1 MNNITLNNIEQVL
14 GAYEPEL
21 SQNLTKL
28 FAKLLERN
36 QDPTFVQNYT
46 GAIKLRFR
54 EEFRTRK
61 GRDPLS
67 FSAFGRACYAA
78 GIVKTFL
85 AVVTSHL
92 YTQSQSQP
100 KERYIGQYNALEA
113 LAEFMQ
119 TGNLTERR
127 TLLEDMKKNHVVN
140 ICLSHLNHP
149 LCIFRQLAVYTLSV
163 LAHESVLGENSSVTE
178 VADIIAAVCRFT
190 LEGPEFF
197 IESMRSP
204 STTWQSQIMFMGAT
218 DVPAKRAAEHVPRF
232 YAIAQECAL
241 RTAHGLLCT
250 APSPSRKHCLD
261 ILKKKPEI
269 LDLLFDC
276 AIITRPP
283 WYPETQVDSI
293 ACEVIALLF
302 QWPSHIVPGVST
314 PQDNVFRAQEWKAMT
329 QAVAI
334 LTSREDWCEK
344 IIEVWMKIEEE
355 DWREVRGWFDRV
367 EVDYHAFE
375 LPDEDAFGR
384 VFKHRGTSRVA
395 MLRLVSTL
403 SHAAE
408 SCGVTNAEVESL
420 LRMAY
425 LASRK
430 VKSTSELDHNK
441 PEDRY
446 MYAERME
453 EIFRSPMYTMSLNM
467 RVDAPLQIADES
479 IMGPTALARLL
490 VVLAQ
495 RKAFDTIQG
504 LKKAPNGLSSST
516 CLNHVQQITNPDV
529 IRRFLKIAL
538 QRVKAAMDKG
548 REHSRKSENDCARA
562 AFTSAAELSAALVA
576 FDSHTQGQYSKDVLG
591 ARKELALALG
601 NAAEMAIREKRWQ
614 QALYFGSGAVNV
626 AENIPPGE
634 HLDANIIAK
643 NKRRVEQARIG
654 VSAK

>member
-1 MNNITLNNIEQVL
+1 MNNITLNSIEQVL
-14 GAYEPEL
+14 GAREPEL

-54 EEFRTRK
+54 NEFQTRK

-67 FSAFGRACYAA
+67 FSVFGRACYAA

-113 LAEFMQ
+113 LEEFMQ

-149 LCIFRQLAVYTLSV
+149 LCIFRQLAINTLRV
-163 LAHESVLGENSSVTE
+163 LASESVLGETSSVTE
-178 VADIIAAVCRFT
+178 IADIIAAVCRFT
-190 LEGPEFF
+190 LEGPDFF
-197 IESMRSP
+197 IEGMRSP
-204 STTWQSQIMFMGAT
+204 NTTWQSQMVMGAT
-218 DVPAKRAAEHVPRF
+218 DIPAKRAAEHVPRF
-232 YAIAQECAL
+232 YAMAQESAL
-241 RTAHGLLCT
+241 WTAHGLLCT
-250 APSPSRKHCLD
+250 TPPPSRKHCLD

-293 ACEVIALLF
+293 ACEVIALFF

-314 PQDNVFRAQEWKAMT
+314 PQDNAFRAQEWKAMT

-375 LPDEDAFGR
+375 PPDEDAFGQ
-384 VFKHRGTSRVA
+384 VFEYRGTSRIS

-408 SCGVTNAEVESL
+408 SCGVTNAEIESL

-430 VKSTSELDHNK
+430 VKSASELDRSK

-446 MYAERME
+446 TCVERME
-453 EIFRSPMYTMSLNM
+453 EIFRSPMYTVSLNM
-467 RVDAPLQIADES
+467 TVDAPLQIADES

-538 QRVKAAMDKG
+538 QRVQASMDKG
-548 REHSRKSENDCARA
+548 RERSRENDNNYARV

-576 FDSHTQGQYSKDVLG
+576 FDNHTQGQYSKEVLG

-601 NAAEMAIREKRWQ
+601 NAAEMAIREKHWQ

-626 AENIPPGE
+626 AENIPAGE
-634 HLDANIIAK
+634 HLDHNITAK
-643 NKRRVEQARIG
+643 NKRRVEQARTAI
-654 VSAK
+654 SAK

>member
-1 MNNITLNNIEQVL
+1 MNIALNNIEQVL
-14 GAYEPEL
+14 SAREPEL

-28 FAKLLERN
+28 FTKLLERN

-46 GAIKLRFR
+46 GAIKLWFR
-54 EEFRTRK
+54 KESQTRK
-61 GRDPLS
+61 SRDPLS
-67 FSAFGRACYAA
+67 FSAFGSACYAA

-100 KERYIGQYNALEA
+100 KERFIGQYNALEA

-119 TGNLTERR
+119 TGNLTQRR
-127 TLLEDMKKNHVVN
+127 TLLEDMKKHHVIN
-140 ICLSHLNHP
+140 ICLSHLSHP
-149 LCIFRQLAVYTLSV
+149 LCIFRQLAINTLRV
-163 LAHESVLGENSSVTE
+163 LANESVLGETLSATE
-178 VADIIAAVCRFT
+178 AADIIAAVCRFT
-190 LEGPEFF
+190 LEGPDFF
-197 IESMRSP
+197 IEGMRSP
-204 STTWQSQIMFMGAT
+204 NTTWQSQMVMGAT

-232 YAIAQECAL
+232 YAMAQESAL
-241 RTAHGLLCT
+241 WTAHGLLCT
-250 APSPSRKHCLD
+250 SPPPSRKHCLD
-261 ILKKKPEI
+261 ILKKRPEI

-276 AIITRPP
+276 AIIARPA

-329 QAVAI
+329 QIAAI
-334 LTSREDWCEK
+334 LTSRDEWCEK

-375 LPDEDAFGR
+375 PPDDDAFDE
-384 VFKHRGTSRVA
+384 VFEYRGTSRIA

-408 SCGVTNAEVESL
+408 SCGVTNAEIESL

-425 LASRK
+425 IASRK
-430 VKSTSELDHNK
+430 VKSESELDDTK

-446 MYAERME
+446 TCTERTE
-453 EIFRSPMYTMSLNM
+453 EIFRSPMYTVSLNM
-467 RVDAPLQIADES
+467 QVDAPLQIADES
-479 IMGPTALARLL
+479 IIGPTALARLL

-538 QRVKAAMDKG
+538 QRVRASMDKG
-548 REHSRKSENDCARA
+548 RERARKSDNDYAKA

-576 FDSHTQGQYSKDVLG
+576 FDSHTQGQYSKEVLG

-601 NAAEMAIREKRWQ
+601 NAAEMAIREKYWQ
-614 QALYFGSGAVNV
+614 QALYFGSGAVTA
-626 AENIPPGE
+626 AENIPAGE

-643 NKRRVEQARIG
+643 NKRRVEQARMAIA
-654 VSAK
+654 AK

>member
-1 MNNITLNNIEQVL
+1 MNIALNNIEQVL
-14 GAYEPEL
+14 SAREPEL

-46 GAIKLRFR
+46 GAIKLWFR
-54 EEFRTRK
+54 RESQTRK
-61 GRDPLS
+61 SRDPLS
-67 FSAFGRACYAA
+67 FSAFGSACCAA

-100 KERYIGQYNALEA
+100 KERYIAQYNALEA

-119 TGNLTERR
+119 TGNMTERR
-127 TLLEDMKKNHVVN
+127 MLLEDMKKNHVVN

-149 LCIFRQLAVYTLSV
+149 LCIFRQLAINTLSI
-163 LAHESVLGENSSVTE
+163 LASESVLGETLSATE
-178 VADIIAAVCRFT
+178 TADIIAAVCRFT
-190 LEGPEFF
+190 LEGPDFF
-197 IESMRSP
+197 IENMQSP
-204 STTWQSQIMFMGAT
+204 NTTWQSQIVMGAT
-218 DVPAKRAAEHVPRF
+218 DVPAKRAAEYVPRF
-232 YAIAQECAL
+232 YAKAQEGAL
-241 RTAHGLLCT
+241 WTARGLLCT
-250 APSPSRKHCLD
+250 APPPSRKHCLD
-261 ILKKKPEI
+261 ILKKRPEI

-276 AIITRPP
+276 AIIARPP
-283 WYPETQVDSI
+283 WYPETYLGPI

-314 PQDNVFRAQEWKAMT
+314 PQDHAFRAQEWKAMT

-334 LTSREDWCEK
+334 LTSRDEWCEK

-355 DWREVRGWFDRV
+355 DWREVQGLFDRV
-367 EVDYHAFE
+367 EVDYKP
-375 LPDEDAFGR
+375 PDEDAVGQ

-408 SCGVTNAEVESL
+408 SCGVTNAEIESL

-430 VKSTSELDHNK
+430 VKSASEIDLTK

-446 MYAERME
+446 MFVERTE
-453 EIFRSPMYTMSLNM
+453 EIFRSPMYTVSLNM
-467 RVDAPLQIADES
+467 QVDEPLQIADES

-538 QRVKAAMDKG
+538 QRVKASMDKG
-548 REHSRKSENDCARA
+548 RERARKSNNVLAKA
-562 AFTSAAELSAALVA
+562 AFTSAAELAAALVA
-576 FDSHTQGQYSKDVLG
+576 FDSHTQGQYSNDVLG

-614 QALYFGSGAVNV
+614 QALYFGSGAVSA
-626 AENIPPGE
+626 AENMPAGE
-634 HLDANIIAK
+634 HLDTSIIAK
-643 NKRRVEQARIG
+643 NKRRVEQARIAI
-654 VSAK
+654 SAK